1 MRSSAGMSA
10 TRAMRAMPGLPG
22 AACSSGSRGLAARVS
37 TRACSRPPPPT
48 TITFT
53 PLGPDPLYYRL
64 VALRPDADHAQ
75 GSPDLGL
82 HEPDE
87 ILRGLRKVPAHPAPG
102 YVHSPAGEL
111 LVDRLGVVE
120 VGLAHGELLYPLA
133 LYLVADADLYLI
145 DRRKHVQE
153 LYGEVRD
160 PVEGGG
166 VLNAHQVQPPAPPR
180 PAGRAPV
187 LVARPPDDLAGLVRE
202 LGREGPVSHPGRV
215 RLGHPD
221 NPIHRPRRD
230 AAPHHS
236 PADGRVRGRNERV
249 GAVVV
254 VQERRLCPLQQNRLS
269 CLQGLAQQRTG
280 VGHHGLEQ
288 FPEREKV
295 LCELARVV
303 GLLAIDVLE
312 DGVLLA

>member
-1 MRSSAGMSA
+1 MSA
-10 TRAMRAMPGLPG
+10 TCAKRAMPGLPG

-37 TRACSRPPPPT
+37 TSACSRPPPPT

-75 GSPDLGL
+75 GGPYLDL

-87 ILRGLRKVPAHPAPG
+87 VLRSLRKVPAHPAPG
-102 YVHSPAGEL
+102 DVHAPAGEL
-111 LVDRLGVVE
+111 LVDWLGVVE
-120 VGLAHGELLYPLA
+120 VGLAHGDLLHPLA

-145 DRRKHVQE
+145 DRREHVQE
-153 LYGEVRD
+153 RYGEVRD

-166 VLNAHQVQPPAPPR
+166 VLNGHQIQPPAPPR

-187 LVARPPDDLAGLVRE
+187 LVARPPDDLAGLVRK
-202 LGREGPVSHPGRV
+202 LGREWPVPPPGRV
-215 RLGHPD
+215 RFGHPD
-221 NPIHRPRRD
+221 DPIHRPRRD

-249 GAVVV
+249 GDVVV
-254 VQERRLCPLQQNRLS
+254 IQGRPLCPLQQDRLP

-288 FPEREKV
+288 LPERE
-295 LCELARVV
+295 
-303 GLLAIDVLE
+303 
-312 DGVLLA
+312 